1 MASANDAPHRLQNLR
16 DDALASP
23 HVPQMTSPFC
33 GGRLGLAASTLG
45 GLRGAVAV
53 GFTSPV
59 PAASALVGD
68 VHHPAVAEVAA
79 TTTTLLAS
87 LVAKAPVRTR
97 ESEQEKG
104 RARGAAR

>member
-59 PAASALVGD
+59 PAASALVGAAAA
-68 VHHPAVAEVAA
+68 AVAAVPKAA
-79 TTTTLLAS
+79 A
-87 LVAKAPVRTR
+87 
-97 ESEQEKG
+97 
-104 RARGAAR
+104 GAADGGPEGGPEGAAPGGGAAGLGGSAGPS